1 MLSCCQQTAP
11 FGVALRSTSPVRSRR
26 LWLISSSS
34 TRGSRC
40 LTGASNTHFP
50 CFGKKCNLPTA
61 CLPLLAA
68 LTPDGHRMTI
78 VDENVEP
85 IDFDRL
91 AEADIVGLTGM
102 IVQRRRMR
110 EILRELKARGI
121 FTVVGG
127 PWVSVQEDYF
137 EGLADVI
144 FVGEAETTWPQF
156 LEEWDQGRHQHRYE
170 QLERT
175 DMTRVP
181 VPRYDLLKTKDYLFG
196 SIQFSRGCPFQCE
209 FCDIIVMFGRKP
221 RLKTSAQVIAELE
234 AMRKQHMPIAFIVD
248 DNLIGNKIA
257 VKKLLR
263 DVAAWQAAEG
273 YPFTFFTEAS
283 LNLSEDDELMELMVA
298 ANIMV
303 VFIGI
308 ESPNEESLRETK
320 KYQNVRKGGTIVD
333 RVRKVQDSGLEVWCG
348 MIVGFDHDDAR
359 IFKAQREFMRQT
371 DIMHAMVG
379 MLSAI
384 PKTPLYA
391 RLKNEGRLDLEDEQV
406 FGTNVIPLGMTRDEL
421 RDGYIGLMRDL
432 YDAEFYFE
440 RLENLYLTRRFD
452 FARIRNEYWRRHPW
466 AKWKSQSVD
475 ALRAFG
481 LFLRLIKNV
490 PDPELRQIY
499 RRRMTT
505 MLRRRPD
512 PNVLFICVLKCAM
525 HYHLYTMSREMVEQ
539 RKLVNTF

>member
-1 MLSCCQQTAP
+1 MADIVLINPRFEVSYW
-11 FGVALRSTSPVRSRR
+11 GLEHALP
-26 LWLISSSS
+26 LL
-34 TRGSRC
+34 
-40 LTGASNTHFP
+40 
-50 CFGKKCNLPTA
+50 GKKCNLPTA

-68 LTPDGHRMTI
+68 LTPDEHCLTI

-85 IDFDRL
+85 IDYDRL
-91 AEADIVGLTGM
+91 AQADIVGLTGM

-110 EILRELKARGI
+110 EILRELKARGV

-137 EGLADVI
+137 DGLADVI

-156 LEEWDQGRHQHRYE
+156 LEEWAQHRHQRRYE

-181 VPRYDLLKTKDYLFG
+181 VPRYDLLKIKNYLFG

-209 FCDIIVMFGRKP
+209 FCDIIVTFGRKP
-221 RLKTSAQVIAELE
+221 RLKTSEQVIAELE
-234 AMRKQHMPIAFIVD
+234 AMRTQGLVIAFIVD
-248 DNLIGNKIA
+248 DNLIGNKVA
-257 VKKLLR
+257 VKPLLR
-263 DVAAWQAAEG
+263 DVAAWQAAHG

-298 ANIMV
+298 ANIQV

-320 KYQNVRKGGTIVD
+320 KYQNVRGKGVTIVD
-333 RVRKVQDSGLEVWCG
+333 RVRRVQDSGLEVWCG
-348 MIVGFDHDDAR
+348 MIVGFDHDDPR
-359 IFKAQREFMRQT
+359 IFKAQCEFMRQT

-379 MLSAI
+379 MLAAI

-391 RLKNEGRLDLEDEQV
+391 RLKDDGRLDLEDEQE

-421 RDGYIGLMRDL
+421 REGYIGLMRDL
-432 YDAEFYFE
+432 YDADFYFE
-440 RLENLYLTRRFD
+440 RLENLYLTRRFN
-452 FARIRNEYWRRHPW
+452 FARARNEYWRQHPW
-466 AKWKSQSVD
+466 KKWKPQSVD
-475 ALRAFG
+475 ALRAIG
-481 LFLRLIKNV
+481 LFVRLMMKV
-490 PDPELRQIY
+490 PDPELRRIY
-499 RRRMTT
+499 RRRMAT

-525 HYHLYTMSREMVEQ
+525 HYHHYTMSRQMAEQ
-539 RKLVNTF
+539 RRLVNTF

>member
-1 MLSCCQQTAP
+1 
-11 FGVALRSTSPVRSRR
+11 
-26 LWLISSSS
+26 
-34 TRGSRC
+34 
-40 LTGASNTHFP
+40 
-50 CFGKKCNLPTA
+50 
-61 CLPLLAA
+61 
-68 LTPDGHRMTI
+68 
-78 VDENVEP
+78 
-85 IDFDRL
+85 
-91 AEADIVGLTGM
+91 M

-127 PWVSVQEDYF
+127 PWVSVQEDNF

-156 LEEWDQGRHQHRYE
+156 LEEWAQGRHRHRYE
-170 QLERT
+170 QLEPT

-181 VPRYDLLKTKDYLFG
+181 VPRYDLLKTKNYLFG

-209 FCDIIVMFGRKP
+209 FCDIIIMFGRKP

-298 ANIMV
+298 ANIVV

-406 FGTNVIPLGMTRDEL
+406 FGTNVIPLGMTREEL

-432 YDAEFYFE
+432 YNAEFYFE

-475 ALRAFG
+475 ALRAVG

>member
-1 MLSCCQQTAP
+1 MMAEIFLINPRFELSYW
-11 FGVALRSTSPVRSRR
+11 GLEHALP
-26 LWLISSSS
+26 LL
-34 TRGSRC
+34 
-40 LTGASNTHFP
+40 
-50 CFGKKCNLPTA
+50 GKKCNLPTG
-61 CLPLLAA
+61 CLPLIAA
-68 LTPDGHRMTI
+68 LTPDDHRLTI

-85 IDFDRL
+85 IDYDRL
-91 AEADIVGLTGM
+91 ALADIVGLTGM
-102 IVQRRRMR
+102 NLQRHRMR
-110 EILRELKARGI
+110 EILRELKTRGV

-137 EGLADVI
+137 DGLADVI

-156 LEEWDQGRHQHRYE
+156 LEEWAQGRHRQRYE
-170 QLERT
+170 QLEPT

-181 VPRYDLLKTKDYLFG
+181 VPRYDLLKAKDYVLG
-196 SIQFSRGCPFQCE
+196 SIQFTRGCPFQCE
-209 FCDIIVMFGRKP
+209 FCDIIIMFGRKP

-234 AMRKQHMPIAFIVD
+234 AMRKQRLRMVFIVD
-248 DNLIGNKIA
+248 DNLIGNKVA

-263 DVAAWQAAEG
+263 DIAAWQAAEG
-273 YPFTFFTEAS
+273 YPFTFCTEAS

-298 ANIMV
+298 ANIIA

-320 KYQNVRKGGTIVD
+320 KYQNVRKGRTIVD

-371 DIMHAMVG
+371 DIVQAMVG
-379 MLSAI
+379 MLVAM

-391 RLKNEGRLDLEDEQV
+391 RLKNEGRLDLEDEQA

-421 RDGYIGLMRDL
+421 REGFIGLMRDL
-432 YDAEFYFE
+432 YDPEFYFE
-440 RLENLYLTRRFD
+440 RLENLYLTRRINV
-452 FARIRNEYWRRHPW
+452 ARARNAYWRRHPW
-466 AKWKSQSVD
+466 KKWESQSLD
-475 ALRAFG
+475 ALRAIG
-481 LFLRLIKNV
+481 LFLRLMRNV

-512 PNVLFICVLKCAM
+512 PNVLFIWVIICTT
-525 HYHLYTMSREMVEQ
+525 HYHHYTMSRQMVEEQ
-539 RKLVNTF
+539 RPVNTY